1 MGAGFLLRGLAVSQL
16 SIGTYFPDATQAQ
29 QTTDIAVV
37 MPTLARSCIAQAIR
51 HVFQQDFRGRIQILI
66 GVDIA
71 EGDPAVI
78 EAVANERPSN
88 VSILLLQ
95 LPYSTSVRHGGVHT
109 ALDGGSLRSILSFM
123 ANAQY
128 AAFLDD
134 DNEWRSDHLSKLHA
148 AIQGKAWAYSQR
160 MLVDTQT
167 NKDLGVDQWDSVGPD
182 KGRFAAQGGFVDTN
196 CLMVDKIVC
205 ARALGRWSE
214 SGTGKPGLT
223 ADRNF
228 FSAIREAPH
237 GRVNEP
243 TVRYA
248 IRPTNVLHN
257 FLRQSAAAQMT
268 VSVQQKLRVTERQT

>member
-1 MGAGFLLRGLAVSQL
+1 MSQH
-16 SIGTYFPDATQAQ
+16 SMGTYFPDHEATQQPA
-29 QTTDIAVV
+29 DIAVV
-37 MPTLARSCIAQAIR
+37 MPTLARPCITQAIR
-51 HVFQQDFRGRIQILI
+51 RVFEQDFAGRIQILI

-78 EAVANERPSN
+78 EAIAKQRPTN
-88 VSILLLQ
+88 VSLALLQ

-128 AAFLDD
+128 VAFLDD

-160 MLVDTQT
+160 MLVDMET
-167 NKDLGVDQWDSVGPD
+167 NKDLGVDQWDSVGPNA
-182 KGRFAAQGGFVDTN
+182 GRFAEHGGFVDTN
-196 CLMVDKIVC
+196 CLMVDKIIC

-228 FSAIREAPH
+228 FSAIREAAH
-237 GRVNEP
+237 GIVDEP

-248 IRPTNVLHN
+248 IRPTNVLHT
-257 FLRQSAAAQMT
+257 FLKQHAET
-268 VSVQQKLRVTERQT
+268 LT

>member
-1 MGAGFLLRGLAVSQL
+1 MSQL
-16 SIGTYFPDATQAQ
+16 SIGTYFPDNTQAQ
-29 QTTDIAVV
+29 QPADIAVV
-37 MPTLARSCIAQAIR
+37 MPTLARPCIAQAIR
-51 HVFQQDFRGRIQILI
+51 RVFEQDFSGRIQILI

-78 EAVANERPSN
+78 EAIAEQRPSN
-88 VSILLLQ
+88 VSLLLLQ

-123 ANAQY
+123 TNAQY
-128 AAFLDD
+128 VAFLDD
-134 DNEWRSDHLSKLHA
+134 DNEWRPDHLSKLHK

-160 MLVDTQT
+160 MLVDMQT
-167 NKDLGVDQWDSVGPD
+167 DKDLGVDEWDSVGPNR
-182 KGRFAAQGGFVDTN
+182 GRFAAQGGFVDTN

-228 FSAIREAPH
+228 FGAIKDAPH
-237 GRVNEP
+237 GVVEEP

-248 IRPTNVLHN
+248 IRPTNVLHT
-257 FLRQSAAAQMT
+257 FLKQATLPQMT
-268 VSVQQKLRVTERQT
+268 VSVQQRLRVTERQI